1 MPIGPI
7 EREAGRPWRP
17 GLAGV
22 AGFGGSQATGHQ
34 PLELTSRGPGPHDP
48 LKSGRASRVFLVGL
62 MSSGKSTVGR
72 ALSRRTG
79 WPYVDNDGLVREAT
93 GRSAPEL
100 EAEGGVDALHA
111 AETDAFERALTLE
124 APVVVGVAG
133 WIVTDPDLRARMA
146 DAGQVVWMR
155 ARPETLVVRAGRGAG
170 RRAAATSGD
179 WIRQVADERDPL
191 FASIADLVIDVD
203 RRRPREIVERIVA
216 FMVHRSDTDALTSTD
231 PEGTGL

>member
-7 EREAGRPWRP
+7 EREADR
-17 GLAGV
+17 AG
-22 AGFGGSQATGHQ
+22 
-34 PLELTSRGPGPHDP
+34 
-48 LKSGRASRVFLVGL
+48 RVFLVGL

-72 ALSRRTG
+72 ALSRRIG
-79 WPYVDNDGLVREAT
+79 WPYVDNDGLVHEAT

-111 AETDAFERALTLE
+111 AEADAFKRAMDLE
-124 APVVVGVAG
+124 PPVIVGVAG

-146 DAGQVVWMR
+146 AAGQVVWLR
-155 ARPETLVVRAGRGAG
+155 ARPETLLVRAGRGAG
-170 RRAAATSGD
+170 RRAEATSGA

-203 RRRPREIVERIVA
+203 RRRPREVVERISA
-216 FMVHRSDTDALTSTD
+216 FLVHPSDTGVLTSTD